1 MPACLTHY
9 TFAKMV
15 TPPEEKEYFD
25 AIALGT
31 QGSDPFFYYGILP
44 FWSGPDK
51 KEMQDVGERIHHEE
65 IAFYYPRFI
74 EYALKS
80 EKKEMLFAYI
90 DALWMHYCVDR
101 NIHPYVFA
109 RSGIGDSGKLTGYY
123 KFSHGCFEAVLDC
136 YFSRKYGKF
145 TKTSATIKVNDDD
158 LMEISRMWYVLH
170 DVFPILTEDS
180 FFRAAKAYK
189 GVEGVLWSRTGL
201 KRILF
206 RIVGKHSL
214 AYGMSY
220 PKFYRRFDYIDVLN
234 ESHAEWSHP
243 VTGQAKNDSIE
254 DLLKKAKKDYQVVHS
269 ILMKAKNGDDRSAD
283 FLRFVSKLNH
293 DGFIYLS
300 EIRHYNLCWKKGE

>member
-15 TPPEEKEYFD
+15 TPPDEKERFD
-25 AIALGT
+25 VVALGT

-51 KEMQDVGERIHHEE
+51 DEIQDVGERIHHEE
-65 IAFYYPRFI
+65 IGFYYPRLI

-80 EKKEMLFAYI
+80 EKKDMLLTYI

-109 RSGIGDSGKLTGYY
+109 RSGIGDGGKLKGYY
-123 KFSHGCFEAVLDC
+123 KFSHGCFEAILDC

-145 TKTSATIKVNDDD
+145 TKTSNTINVNDED
-158 LMEISRMWYVLH
+158 LMEISKMWFVLE
-170 DVFPILTEDS
+170 DVFPILKEDS
-180 FFRAAKAYK
+180 YFKAVKAYK

-206 RIVGKHSL
+206 RLVGKHSL
-214 AYGMSY
+214 AHGMSY
-220 PKFYRRFDYIDVLN
+220 PKFYRRYNYIDILN
-234 ESHAEWSHP
+234 ESHAEWPHP
-243 VTGQAKNDSIE
+243 VTGKMMNASVD
-254 DLLKKAKKDYQVVHS
+254 DMVKKAKQDYQRVHA
-269 ILMKAKNGDDRSAD
+269 IMEEAKKGIDKKNA
-283 FLRFVSKLNH
+283 FVSFVNKLNH
-293 DGFIYLS
+293 DGVMYLS
-300 EIRHYNLCWKKGE
+300 EIRHYRLCWKKGE